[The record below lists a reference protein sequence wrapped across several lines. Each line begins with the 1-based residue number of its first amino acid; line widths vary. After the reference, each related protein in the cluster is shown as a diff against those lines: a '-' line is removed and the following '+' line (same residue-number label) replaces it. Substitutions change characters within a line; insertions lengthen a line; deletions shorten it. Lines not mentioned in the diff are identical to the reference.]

1 MFTEKDGLGIPAS
14 QVMGMLPSMGAIY
27 EVDGKKVLGDS
38 STHNAPTTRHT
49 RARPRVWLN
58 ALSDKDIMGLDDT
71 TSVIRKWPGTK
82 GKNHRPNFETF
93 KIIEKIVK

>member
-1 MFTEKDGLGIPAS
+1 MFTKKDGLGIPAS

-71 TSVIRKWPGTK
+71 TNVIRKCPGTL
-82 GKNHRPNFETF
+82 GKIHRPSFETF
-93 KIIEKIVK
+93 EKN